1 VQQQRVTISRRQ
13 VLTSL
18 SVIEDASLGA
28 CDARVLS
35 VHTRSPTRHPPPLH
49 PPKMHTRC
57 HIDCQDPRLRRQR
70 FCSLLNRFSQQFYS
84 QEDLP
89 APSSAPQ
96 HLVVEQ
102 TQFDA
107 ADEQE
112 QLVALQS
119 QYMSMTQA
127 SMSSS
132 QRERVEKELQDVED
146 LLRKLGDRPPPPPPP
161 PPPQQQ
167 QQQQQQQ
174 AEEDD
179 NATDDDEPMIT
190 TSSPCQL
197 SPDMAAA
204 PCPSP
209 PPPSRLDDIIAHAGA
224 SVSRSRPN
232 KTAAAAKSTSAKIP
246 APSARCNAAA
256 RVISKTTKA
265 PLAAKATNNKGARS
279 PVASAVVATGS
290 KSSAAKLADASRG
303 SSRRRWEFVLQLR
316 DGKAGRLFVLLRV

>member
-1 VQQQRVTISRRQ
+1 
-13 VLTSL
+13 
-18 SVIEDASLGA
+18 
-28 CDARVLS
+28 
-35 VHTRSPTRHPPPLH
+35 
-49 PPKMHTRC
+49 MHTRC

-70 FCSLLNRFSQQFYS
+70 LCSPLNRFSQQFYS

-96 HLVVEQ
+96 HVVVEQ

-112 QLVALQS
+112 QLVALHS
-119 QYMSMTQA
+119 QNMCMTQA

-132 QRERVEKELQDVED
+132 QRERAEKELQDVED
-146 LLRKLGDRPPPPPPP
+146 MLRKRSDQPPPPLLL
-161 PPPQQQ
+161 QL
-167 QQQQQQQ
+167 QQQQQQ
-174 AEEDD
+174 AEDDD

-209 PPPSRLDDIIAHAGA
+209 PPPSCLDNIIAHAGA

-246 APSARCNAAA
+246 ATSARYNAAA
-256 RVISKTTKA
+256 RVVSKTTEA
-265 PLAAKATNNKGARS
+265 PLAAKATNNKRARS
-279 PVASAVVATGS
+279 PAASAVAATGS

-316 DGKAGRLFVLLRV
+316 DGMRFKAVVGLCC